1 MQTWTHR
8 WLVELV
14 QHLGQRRAS
23 IPALRTSE
31 QRWGWGG
38 GGEEQLHKLY
48 WAGLFVESRSEQERV
63 GVSLRGAPLSPDWS
77 MLLDAQRRSFH
88 PHTLPVTERQ
98 LPESGPR
105 WFKHGQREKVF
116 AWETGAS
123 PERVR
128 VHTVDIHTVEQSLQT
143 LFLFFLSFLF
153 KDLFLF
159 TNTPLPLNKD
169 KVLTSPPK
177 KEQKQQLFITP
188 LVRLALL
195 DVSF

>member
-1 MQTWTHR
+1 MHADLDAPLISGIGSAPRTAPSIDTCTED
-8 WLVELV
+8 V
-14 QHLGQRRAS
+14 RAEVG
-23 IPALRTSE
+23 R
-31 QRWGWGG
+31 GGGG

-63 GVSLRGAPLSPDWS
+63 GVSLPGAPLSPDWS

-143 LFLFFLSFLF
+143 LFFFFLSFL
-153 KDLFLF
+153 L
-159 TNTPLPLNKD
+159 
-169 KVLTSPPK
+169 
-177 KEQKQQLFITP
+177 
-188 LVRLALL
+188 
-195 DVSF
+195 